1 MSSRIIGVA
10 SSQLNSLNRQALNL
24 RSELDSVIEFI
35 SYKTIHA
42 PASGRIFDL
51 KASPSSVVRTSEP
64 LLKIVPTDNLQAQ
77 IKISNADIGFVKV
90 GQNVS
95 VAVDSFPAGE
105 FGYIKGQLISLGSDS
120 LPPDRDSPQIY
131 FPATVQ
137 LDQQSVFSG
146 NQKLNLQSGMSI
158 TANIKL
164 RSRQAITI
172 LTDLFTRQMDGIKE
186 FR

>member
-1 MSSRIIGVA
+1 MQKVDASRNQTLQLKSQLDGLDVRIESRKKSLSLRTQIAADLKPVYESGAMSRNNYLQQLNSIQELKAEIASYNSERSRIIGVA

-95 VAVDSFPAGE
+95 VAVDSF
-105 FGYIKGQLISLGSDS
+105 LLVSL
-120 LPPDRDSPQIY
+120 
-131 FPATVQ
+131 ATSKV
-137 LDQQSVFSG
+137 
-146 NQKLNLQSGMSI
+146 N
-158 TANIKL
+158 
-164 RSRQAITI
+164 
-172 LTDLFTRQMDGIKE
+172 
-186 FR
+186 